1 MSNKLILFLSF
12 ISSLLIIPVWGFGF
26 LSLDTAN
33 QYTGVL
39 ALLYSFYLPNLFPKL
54 EKQRKIQFILLLSA
68 PIFYVLVG
76 IYAQNWRI
84 FAIPIFYAFLVFGFA
99 LFLPK
104 INSIKYHIAVLGLA
118 LLYMFGI
125 YPQTDMGKETISLQ
139 NMVKPELNP
148 NVNLTSLRF
157 IDFNQDTIQL
167 ANNKPILIETWNQT
181 CKPCMASIRDLQTI
195 FEQDSSFSYIY
206 LYQNRANKD
215 TLSTEKIFAFKAIK
229 NKENILIDVQNQ
241 LFKKMNLS
249 GYPFFLV
256 FDKKGKLVGYQE
268 GYNPEKKEEIIQKL
282 RDLLAKAQH

>member
-1 MSNKLILFLSF
+1 MFNKLILFSVLSVPLTMAVWSF
-12 ISSLLIIPVWGFGF
+12 GLLH
-26 LSLDTAN
+26 LDTAN
-33 QYTGVL
+33 LYTGL
-39 ALLYSFYLPNLFPKL
+39 LTFLYSFYLPNLFPKS
-54 EKQRKIQFILLLSA
+54 EKYKKIQYALLLLT
-68 PIFYVLVG
+68 PFLYLVVG
-76 IYAQNWRI
+76 IYAQSWNL
-84 FAIPIFYAFLVFGFA
+84 FAMSIFYAVLVYIVA

-125 YPQTDMGKETISLQ
+125 YPQTDMWKERLALQ
-139 NMVKPELNP
+139 NMVKPELNS
-148 NVNLTSLRF
+148 NVKVTDFSF

-229 NKENILIDVQNQ
+229 NKENILIDIQNQ

-268 GYNPEKKEEIIQKL
+268 GYNPEKKDEIVQKL
-282 RDLLAKAQH
+282 RDLLAKAN